1 MCGVGKRGATE
12 GESKILIKI
21 YILGMAKTTNEAVD
35 VQQEAQE
42 FDVLDM
48 NNYKVE
54 KLPKMEKS
62 GFEKWMARLGGPLA
76 ALVFVLLYWVVD
88 IPFIDNLNPDAL
100 GKKAKARYEVLC
112 PEVPAVVQAGKEV
125 KAAEGAVI
133 GNVQQVV
140 KENSVEVF
148 SMTDAA
154 AMVEAQEEAAVVRAD
169 NPRDNSP
176 FTRICYAMLAIFCAS
191 MILWVTEAVPS
202 YMTSLMVILAIVLT
216 GVTTQKEAFAQLG
229 HPVMWL
235 NILSFVL
242 ASMLV
247 KTRVAKR
254 LALWFVLKF
263 GKNAMGIFIS
273 FIVINVI
280 LSLFIS
286 ATTVKATIL
295 LPIFMVVAAIYGAS
309 NGTRNNFGRN
319 IVLQNLFQVN
329 IGASAFMTGSGA
341 NLLAVSLILGAG
353 GTMVWK
359 DWFAVGFPLAMILLI
374 VGWLVGTKLVFPMK
388 KEEQKPQIEGGMA
401 TLRREYDA
409 MGKMTVEEFK
419 AIGIFLLVLFMWV
432 TGGEDGKG
440 LHSVDATTVAF
451 LGAVLALMPG
461 IGVVKWNDVDIPW
474 HLMLFSAGAYTLG
487 SGLNATDLPSLA
499 VNAGFDALGISQNTP
514 FVVLYIVL
522 TGLML
527 FSGLIFQSKT
537 MRALIFIPIAIG
549 VAQRFGYPVMSLAF
563 PMALLIEHVYVLP
576 FNSKPAALLYTTNH
590 YSWSD
595 TFKFGIIMMVI
606 AWVMILIWG
615 ETVLNWAG
623 YTPGLF

>member
-1 MCGVGKRGATE
+1 
-12 GESKILIKI
+12 
-21 YILGMAKTTNEAVD
+21 MAETTNVNPEE
-35 VQQEAQE
+35 QR
-42 FDVLDM
+42 FDPLDM

-54 KLPKMEKS
+54 KLPKMKKS

-76 ALVFVLLYWVVD
+76 AVVFVLLYWVVD
-88 IPFIDNLNPDAL
+88 IPFIDNLNPSAL
-100 GKKAKARYEVLC
+100 DKKAKARYETLC
-112 PEVPAVVQAGKEV
+112 PEAPAVVAINKEV
-125 KAAEGAVI
+125 KAAEADVI
-133 GNVQQVV
+133 ENVQEVV
-140 KENSVEVF
+140 AVNSVEAF
-148 SMTDAA
+148 SMPDAA
-154 AMVEAQEEAAVVRAD
+154 KMVDAQDEAKVIRSD

-176 FTRICYAMLAIFCAS
+176 FIRICYAMLAIFCAS

-202 YMTSLMVILAIVLT
+202 YMTSLLVILAIVLT

-263 GKNAMGIFIS
+263 GKNATGIFIS
-273 FIVINVI
+273 FIIINVI

-309 NGTRNNFGRN
+309 NGDRNNFGRN

-353 GTMVWK
+353 GSMVWK
-359 DWFAVGFPLAMILLI
+359 DWFVVGFPLAMILLI
-374 VGWLVGTKLVFPMK
+374 LGWLVGTKLVFPMK
-388 KEEQKPQIEGGMA
+388 KSEQQPQIQGGME
-401 TLRREYDA
+401 TLRKEYDA
-409 MGKMTVEEFK
+409 MGKMTFEEYK
-419 AIGIFLLVLFMWV
+419 AIGIFLLVLFLWV
-432 TGGEDGKG
+432 TGGDEGKG
-440 LHSVDATTVAF
+440 LHSIDATTVAF
-451 LGAVLALMPG
+451 IGAVLALMPG
-461 IGVVKWNDVDIPW
+461 VGVVKWNDVDIPW

-487 SGLNATDLPSLA
+487 SGLNATDLPALA

-514 FVVLYIVL
+514 FIVLYVIL

-527 FSGLIFQSKT
+527 FSGLVFQSKT

-549 VAQRFGYPVMSLAF
+549 VAQRFGYPVMSFAF

-595 TFKFGIIMMVI
+595 TFKFGIIMMLI
-606 AWVMILIWG
+606 AWVMILLWG
-615 ETVLNWAG
+615 ETVLQWAG